1 MSAES
6 NAFKI
11 VVHDLL
17 GMEPASLAAIQQA
30 APDADLVHAAPD
42 RLADELVDA
51 QVFFGYCDPGAFA
64 DSPQLRWIQT
74 SSAGLDAILSPE
86 LIQRGLLVTNAS
98 GVHAP
103 QMAEAAWALTLSLVR
118 CLPLYGRQQR
128 EHHWEWGPVDCL
140 TGSTAGIIGL
150 GGTGR
155 RFAHI
160 AAAFGMRVLAV
171 DPHQPPR
178 PAGVESIWGLERL
191 DELIAASKVLLVA
204 CPYTSDTH
212 HLLNAD
218 RLRRMP
224 SDAVLVN
231 IARGDIVDQT
241 ALIETLQSG
250 HLLGAGL
257 DVTEVEPLP
266 QDSPV
271 WDLPNLVL
279 TPHCAGASPHRNRRI
294 TGLFCENL
302 KRYQAGNPLL
312 NLVDQQRGYPIPTPV
327 LDREPWDWMLQ
338 PADHTV
344 DDSN

>member
-1 MSAES
+1 MSTES

-11 VVHDLL
+11 VVHDPL
-17 GMEPASLAAIQQA
+17 GMEPGSLSAIQ
-30 APDADLVHAAPD
+30 HAAPAAELVHVSTD
-42 RLADELVDA
+42 RLAEELVDA
-51 QVFFGYCDPGAFA
+51 RIFFGYCDPAAFA
-64 DSPQLRWIQT
+64 HSPQLQWIQT
-74 SSAGLDAILSPE
+74 SSAGLDAILTPE
-86 LIQRGLLVTNAS
+86 LIQRELLVSNAS

-118 CLPLYGRQQR
+118 CMPLYGRQQR
-128 EHHWEWGPVDCL
+128 AHQWKWGPVDCL
-140 TGSTAGIIGL
+140 TGETAGIIGL

-160 AAAFGMRVLAV
+160 AAAFGMHVLAV
-171 DPHQPPR
+171 DPHQPPQ
-178 PAGVESIWGLERL
+178 PACVESIWGLERL

-204 CPYTSDTH
+204 CPYTADTH

-218 RLRRMP
+218 RLRQMP
-224 SDAVLVN
+224 ADAVLVN

-241 ALIETLQSG
+241 ALIATLQSG

-266 QDSPV
+266 QDSPL

-302 KRYQAGNPLL
+302 RRYQAGEPLL
-312 NLVDQQRGYPIPTPV
+312 NLVDQQRGYPIPDPE
-327 LDREPWDWMLQ
+327 LNREPWDWML
-338 PADHTV
+338 ASSDNTA